1 MLPRIVRV
9 RAIFFIATS
18 LTLFLNASAALSE
31 GWLKMMMWLVWGM
44 MTVYSL
50 CSMYVLIIGTR
61 TRELKERFRSANPS
75 FRSSWSVF
83 DFWRKR
89 SNSKGSD
96 SYTAPIS
103 ITPV

>member
-1 MLPRIVRV
+1 MSDNLSEGLYSNTLNQTMHSSTFADRCRKMLPRIVRV

-50 CSMYVLIIGTR
+50 CSMYVSHNRHPDQGIEGAFPQ
-61 TRELKERFRSANPS
+61 REPKL
-75 FRSSWSVF
+75 
-83 DFWRKR
+83 
-89 SNSKGSD
+89 
-96 SYTAPIS
+96 
-103 ITPV
+103 